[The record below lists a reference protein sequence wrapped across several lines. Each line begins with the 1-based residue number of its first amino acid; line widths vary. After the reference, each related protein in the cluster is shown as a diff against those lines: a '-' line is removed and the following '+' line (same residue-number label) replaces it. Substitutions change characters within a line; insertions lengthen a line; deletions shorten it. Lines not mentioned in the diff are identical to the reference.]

1 MIESTKKYVEE
12 NERVHSLSKKNTICS
27 KKKSYKI
34 YSVRWVLLK
43 KLKIFRELSKYSFE
57 ILVSFKFLI
66 ATIKLRKTK
75 KDKKALI
82 LGNGPSQGYLS
93 ENDLA
98 EIKKSGVEI
107 FAVNYFNEN
116 VVFNNTTPDYLVLS
130 DSGTLN
136 FSPENH
142 ALFEKNNL
150 LLEYL
155 NNHENIKIICAALR
169 VENLSKILG
178 KKRITAAFIDSDF
191 SGISNNISPIFPR
204 GYTSMTLFKA
214 LANAIWFGY
223 REIYILG
230 MDNTYP
236 RNIYSNKYNDILNLE
251 THAGSLDY
259 VIDVSLCYESMGDI
273 LVDISNIFY
282 DAIKFSRDSIINLDP
297 YSLTDAFAKNST
309 RDLKEFIEKLKQ

>member
-1 MIESTKKYVEE
+1 MIDSTKKYIEE
-12 NERVHSLSKKNTICS
+12 NERVNNLSKKIALCS
-27 KKKSYKI
+27 KRKSYKI

-43 KLKIFRELSKYSFE
+43 KLKIFRELCKYNLE

-66 ATIKLRKTK
+66 ATIKLRKSK

-93 ENDLA
+93 EDDLGGL
-98 EIKKSGVEI
+98 KKSGVEI

-116 VVFNNTTPDYLVLS
+116 KVFKNITPDYLVLS

-142 ALFEKNNL
+142 ALVEKNNL

-155 NNHENIKIICAALR
+155 NSHEDIKIICAALR

-223 REIYILG
+223 KEIYILG

-236 RNIYSNKYNDILNLE
+236 RNIYSNNHNDILNLE

-259 VIDVSLCYESMGDI
+259 VVDVSLLYESMGDI

-282 DAIKFSRDSIINLDP
+282 DAKKFSRESIINLDP
-297 YSLTDAFAKNST
+297 YSLTDAFRKNST
-309 RDLKEFIEKLKQ
+309 RDLKGFIEKLHQ